1 MRTDYGMRRE
11 FDGNIETAEAEITE
25 ALKAVG
31 FGILTR
37 IDVAETLK
45 KKIDVDRPPYVILGA
60 CNPKLANRALTLEPE
75 IGLLLPCNV
84 IVYQNEGGRTIVS
97 IIDPASMVGMA
108 DNPQLECLVEEA
120 RPLLQQAL
128 ASIGR
133 L

>member
-1 MRTDYGMRRE
+1 MKQAKYGME
-11 FDGNIETAEAEITE
+11 TIFDGSPEQAENVVTE
-25 ALKAVG
+25 ALKQVG
-31 FGILTR
+31 FGVLTR

-60 CNPKLANRALTLEPE
+60 CNPMLANRALALEPE

-84 IVYQNEGGRTIVS
+84 IVYQNEMGRTMVS

-108 DNPQLECLVEEA
+108 DNPELECLVEEA

-128 ASIGR
+128 DSITR
-133 L
+133 